1 MHFDLRTLFPRKW
14 YHGVRCPISRP
25 QPAGRPTGRGAS
37 GPAGWWQHSVR
48 AARPSRQRFARWQ
61 THDLMH
67 AGTRS
72 CRCSRACGNRAS
84 SLSRCMKLATM
95 LLYRAFLVLAARWP
109 LRRLVVRKLEESS
122 ATSFLHPFGHLA
134 FLVVERRMGSGV
146 VLGVVT
152 DVGVVR
158 VE

>member
-1 MHFDLRTLFPRKW
+1 
-14 YHGVRCPISRP
+14 
-25 QPAGRPTGRGAS
+25 
-37 GPAGWWQHSVR
+37 
-48 AARPSRQRFARWQ
+48 
-61 THDLMH
+61 
-67 AGTRS
+67 
-72 CRCSRACGNRAS
+72 
-84 SLSRCMKLATM
+84 MKLATM

-146 VLGVVT
+146 VLGAVT